1 MSNNLPEENQME
13 IDDEKE
19 NDVFT
24 PKGNLTSYQETIKK
38 KDPQYI
44 IDEDD
49 NDNIELSTEDSWVV
63 ITSFF
68 EEHGLVSQQ
77 IGSFNQFLE
86 SNIQDIVNENKELV
100 IIPDSKYLPDRKST
114 GGTRYE
120 VVFGQLHVS
129 SYPYFSEKDQQY
141 KKIFPNE
148 ARIRNLT
155 YESALSIDIQT
166 YERSW
171 DSGEKK
177 EDSTRQEAMS
187 LPKAF
192 IGRIPIMVRSK
203 FCALNEKNDPAR
215 VDVKECVFD
224 EGPNLSKKDL
234 SLFIKELNAIS
245 YSGSDD
251 EDYLSDSDDFSLDT
265 SDNSS
270 VEAPSESYV
279 KKMRTDMKKKIRES
293 INEINDRKP
302 SNEYE
307 NFLSEEKVNTMFV
320 LEERKPQKKNKKSIW
335 RKHIEK
341 EIKAV
346 NDSLYMRH
354 TISNEKGF
362 SILRV
367 LESKAIENNSLIRG
381 GSVL

>member
-1 MSNNLPEENQME
+1 MNL
-13 IDDEKE
+13 
-19 NDVFT
+19 
-24 PKGNLTSYQETIKK
+24 
-38 KDPQYI
+38 
-44 IDEDD
+44 
-49 NDNIELSTEDSWVV
+49 
-63 ITSFF
+63 
-68 EEHGLVSQQ
+68 
-77 IGSFNQFLE
+77 
-86 SNIQDIVNENKELV
+86 
-100 IIPDSKYLPDRKST
+100 KYSIN
-114 GGTRYE
+114 
-120 VVFGQLHVS
+120 F
-129 SYPYFSEKDQQY
+129 DQ
-141 KKIFPNE
+141 
-148 ARIRNLT
+148 
-155 YESALSIDIQT
+155 
-166 YERSW
+166 
-171 DSGEKK
+171 
-177 EDSTRQEAMS
+177 
-187 LPKAF
+187 
-192 IGRIPIMVRSK
+192 
-203 FCALNEKNDPAR
+203 
-215 VDVKECVFD
+215 
-224 EGPNLSKKDL
+224 PNLSKKDL

-245 YSGSDD
+245 YPGSDD

-307 NFLSEEKVNTMFV
+307 NFLFEEKVNTIFV
-320 LEERKPQKKNKKSIW
+320 LEEKKPKKKNKKSIW

-367 LESKAIENNSLIRG
+367 LESNAIENNILIRG